1 MDFKTGRGKTPIPP
15 IYRKNWQRRED
26 VCATPTGNEAL
37 SADGGTLTI
46 EVFSDAGL
54 TTPIISADFGAIVY
68 IKANPTGIVPTSYT
82 FSIDGSKD
90 KVISQSGD
98 TYVWTIDNAGA
109 VLITA
114 RATDGS
120 GATANATAFSFT
132 AILTSAIIT
141 DASNVARYSFEDDA
155 DLTFNGSNISQVN
168 DLTGN
173 GNHLLNTSA
182 AQQPFISSHTT
193 ETGKQYARFEGDQL
207 YTTFGSAVDYSDIT
221 FAMVLGCDDNINTKR
236 IASITKT
243 GQNDFNGANSIAFAE
258 ALIQKSGLQKTVKYS
273 EQLSVIILRISQGV
287 GSYVDFFLADGR
299 QISSIILSGSIGSI
313 TYENVNMGRV
323 NPNMNWAEWHIIG
336 RKLTDV
342 EAASYG
348 EYLRAK
354 WLGV

>member
-1 MDFKTGRGKTPIPP
+1 MALGIGISGPRG
-15 IYRKNWQRRED
+15 
-26 VCATPTGNEAL
+26 G
-37 SADGGTLTI
+37 SGGGGGTLTI
-46 EVFSDAGL
+46 GVFSDVGL
-54 TTPIISADFGAIVY
+54 TTPVTSGNYGAIVY

-173 GNHLLNTSA
+173 GNHLLNASA
-182 AQQPFISSHTT
+182 AQQPFISSYTT

-207 YTTFGSAVDYSDIT
+207 YATFGSAVDYSDIT
-221 FAMVLGCDDNINTKR
+221 FAMVLGCDDNINVRR
-236 IASITKT
+236 IAWISKT
-243 GQNDFNGANSIAFAE
+243 GQYDFNGANSIAFCE
-258 ALIQKSGLQKTVKYS
+258 ALIQKAGFGAIVKYS
-273 EQLSVIILRISQGV
+273 TQLSVVILRISQGV
-287 GSYVDFFLADGR
+287 GGYVDYFLADGR
-299 QISSIILSGSIGSI
+299 QKSFIILNGSVGSI
-313 TYENVNMGRV
+313 TYQNVNMGG
-323 NPNMNWAEWHIIG
+323 NNANMNWAEWHIIG

-342 EAASYG
+342 ETASYG